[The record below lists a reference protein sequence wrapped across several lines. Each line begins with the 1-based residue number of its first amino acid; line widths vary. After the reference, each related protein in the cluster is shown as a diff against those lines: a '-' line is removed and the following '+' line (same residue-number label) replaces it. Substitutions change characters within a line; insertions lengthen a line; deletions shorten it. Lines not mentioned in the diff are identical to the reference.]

1 MANRQITADTPD
13 PLVLDMYK
21 HLAEQSQHFNGIE
34 STYRT
39 LASTWLLASFGGMG
53 FILKDL
59 DQYKGQQ
66 ALFIAAV
73 AVAAAV
79 GIVLLWLMDLM
90 VYHRLLAAAF
100 AEQLQMET
108 RHAWLPQVARGM
120 MAAHG
125 GKGVTPKVVWFY
137 LLTFLV
143 LVGIAV
149 AALAHHALSPTPSAS
164 WASMGSL
171 GVLVTGLAV
180 ALRMYQSAHAKNNEQ
195 GAYANSASEKPD

>member
-73 AVAAAV
+73 ADGLDGLPPTVGRSLRRATADGDAPCVVAAS
-79 GIVLLWLMDLM
+79 
-90 VYHRLLAAAF
+90 R
-100 AEQLQMET
+100 
-108 RHAWLPQVARGM
+108 
-120 MAAHG
+120 
-125 GKGVTPKVVWFY
+125 
-137 LLTFLV
+137 
-143 LVGIAV
+143 
-149 AALAHHALSPTPSAS
+149 
-164 WASMGSL
+164 
-171 GVLVTGLAV
+171 
-180 ALRMYQSAHAKNNEQ
+180 
-195 GAYANSASEKPD
+195 

>member
-79 GIVLLWLMDLM
+79 GIVLLWLMDLR
-90 VYHRLLAAAF
+90 VYHRLLAAAGS
-100 AEQLQMET
+100 QGDDGST
-108 RHAWLPQVARGM
+108 RRQ
-120 MAAHG
+120 G
-125 GKGVTPKVVWFY
+125 GDAQSG
-137 LLTFLV
+137 LV
-143 LVGIAV
+143 LLADVFGAGWHCSGRVSPPCVVANTFCVLGFYGVIGRTGHWACRGFAHVPVGA
-149 AALAHHALSPTPSAS
+149 
-164 WASMGSL
+164 
-171 GVLVTGLAV
+171 
-180 ALRMYQSAHAKNNEQ
+180 RQKQ
-195 GAYANSASEKPD
+195 